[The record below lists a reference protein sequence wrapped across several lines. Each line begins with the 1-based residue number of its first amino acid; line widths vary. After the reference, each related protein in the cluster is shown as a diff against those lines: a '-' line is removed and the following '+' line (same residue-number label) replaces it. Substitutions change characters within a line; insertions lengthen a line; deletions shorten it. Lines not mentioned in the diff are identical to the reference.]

1 MKATVK
7 ISLIVIC
14 FMVCGILPSLQAQE
28 EANTTQQTF
37 GIRTAGITTGWYN
50 PSMDYWNDTYFK
62 DNDWEND
69 FKGSIYYGAFFEV
82 NIIKN
87 LRARIGYTYWKETV
101 KSGDMPIG
109 GYTGNK
115 KLAISLSSISIDALY
130 NLTFLAFEKFK
141 PYGGIGGNFVFVQD
155 KLTRNL
161 PDLPKE
167 SIKEQGQDF
176 TGNIILGIE
185 RPIINHLSA
194 GIEFNYIL
202 GKYIQKVNDDYG
214 NAKNKDVMLPG
225 PKIGIIV
232 SYVF

>member
-1 MKATVK
+1 
-7 ISLIVIC
+7 
-14 FMVCGILPSLQAQE
+14 MVCGILPSLQAQE

-194 GIEFNYIL
+194 GMEFNYIL
-202 GKYIQKVNDDYG
+202 GKYIQKMTDDYG
-214 NAKNKDVMLPG
+214 NTKNKDVSLSG
-225 PKIGIIV
+225 PKIGITI